1 MSRRAPLGLLVA
13 VAAIAPAALHMPV
26 PSLPLLAAVFAA
38 PAGNVQLVLTLFL
51 AGIAVG
57 QLVYGPV
64 SDRFGRR
71 PVLIAGLALF
81 LAGTVVCGLAWS
93 LPMLIVGRVIE
104 ACGGCAGMVLGRAIV
119 RDLFDRERSASA
131 IATITMAMSL
141 APSISPAI
149 GAYLAQWVGWRAD
162 FALLGTLGAAVLV
175 LTAARLEETHRNP
188 APTSVAAMGRSFVL
202 LLRSPAFLGFALTTA
217 FTSVSWFTFLASA
230 PYLLSEVLH
239 EPPSTY
245 GLMILLPMA
254 AYMVGNAGVA
264 RLSVAVGSARLLIV
278 GLTLSLASGV
288 MLAVWCLAELTPW
301 ALFVPMAISSIGNG
315 LSQPP
320 AIASGLS
327 VHPRIAGAASGLLG
341 FLQMMI
347 AALGTLLIGRL
358 PHDSALA
365 MVIVV
370 VASLALALV
379 FGSPCRAPARRNRTP
394 CSFGAAQSR
403 SREAIRHFS
412 SAEKTIPVL
421 RQSLDL
427 ELRNPAPVQV
437 VDGRE
442 MACRG
447 EQAVIE

>member
-1 MSRRAPLGLLVA
+1 VSRRAPLGLLVA

-26 PSLPLLAAVFAA
+26 PSLPLLAKVFVA
-38 PAGNVQLVLTLFL
+38 PAGTVQLILTLFL
-51 AGIAVG
+51 AGIAIG

-93 LPMLIVGRVIE
+93 LPVLIVGRVIQ

-119 RDLFDRERSASA
+119 RDIFDRERSASA

-149 GAYLAQWVGWRAD
+149 GAYLAEWVGWRAD
-162 FALLGTLGAAVLV
+162 FALLGALGAAVLI
-175 LTAARLEETHRNP
+175 LTAACLEETHRHPMP
-188 APTSVAAMGRSFVL
+188 ANLAAMGRSFVL
-202 LLRSPAFLGFALTTA
+202 LRSPTFLGFALTTA

-254 AYMVGNAGVA
+254 AYILGNAGVA
-264 RLSVAVGSARLLIV
+264 RLSVAVGSARLLII
-278 GLTLSLASGV
+278 GLALSLASGV
-288 MLAVWCLAELTPW
+288 MLAVWCLVAMTPW
-301 ALFVPMAISSIGNG
+301 ALFVPMAVSSVGNG

-320 AIASGLS
+320 AIAAGLS

-347 AALGTLLIGRL
+347 AAFGTLLIGHL
-358 PHDSALA
+358 PQHSAQS

-370 VASLALALV
+370 VVSLALALV
-379 FGSPCRAPARRNRTP
+379 FGLFALRRP
-394 CSFGAAQSR
+394 GAAAHPVR
-403 SREAIRHFS
+403 SARLS
-412 SAEKTIPVL
+412 P
-421 RQSLDL
+421 
-427 ELRNPAPVQV
+427 
-437 VDGRE
+437 
-442 MACRG
+442 
-447 EQAVIE
+447 QAAKRS